1 MTTKKQIITTEEIRS
16 LFLNFFKGKGHTVV
30 KSSSLIPHGD
40 ATLLF
45 TNAGMNQFKDVF
57 LGIENKKYKTAT
69 SSQKC
74 VRAGGKHNDLENV
87 GYTARHHT
95 FFEMLGNFSFGDY
108 FKEEAIQYAWELLT
122 KIYQVPEEK
131 LLVTVYK
138 DDQETYDIWSKIIGL
153 SEEKIIRIGD
163 NKGSKYSSD
172 NFWMMGDT
180 GPCGPC
186 TEIFYDHGDLI
197 PGGPPGSK
205 NEEGDR
211 YIEIWNLVF
220 MQYNRDANGGMKN
233 LPKPAVDTGM
243 GLERIAAVLQ
253 DVHSNYE
260 IDLFRSLINKA
271 LEVTKFND
279 ESHPSLKVIADHIRA
294 ATFLILDGVIPANE
308 GKGYVLRRII
318 RRAIRHGYKLGC
330 RNAFFFKMVP
340 TLADLM
346 KAAYP
351 ITEAKIKNIMS
362 EIKSEEERFFDT
374 IENGMVILED
384 SIKNITSQKKKIL
397 PGTLAFKLHDTF
409 GFPLDLTADVCR
421 EHNLTV
427 SEKEFQ
433 KEMEN
438 QKKRAREAGKF
449 TGKLVL
455 DYEGMDT
462 IFIGYEQTE
471 AQVIIDG
478 VFKGSIPSELLTE
491 GDEGVIILNQ
501 TPFYA
506 ESGGQVGDIGT
517 IQGKNFEFVVRDTYK
532 IKSNIFGH
540 AGYVQAGRLNLKD
553 KGNASI
559 NISHRSNIKRNH
571 SATHLLHRALKIIL
585 GDHVE
590 QKGSLVDSVK
600 TRFDFSHNKAL
611 TSKEIK
617 EVELIVNSEILQNQ
631 STQTRIIK
639 IEEAEKEGAMMLFGE
654 KYDEKVRVLNIG
666 NSSELCGGTHVNQT
680 GDIGLFKIQS
690 EIGVASGVRRIEAT
704 TGYNLLEIMEQQE
717 NILEKLAFDLKTGTQ
732 DIPDKL
738 NQLLSQIKENE
749 KLIYDLKS
757 KIASSE
763 GDNLINKAIKIK
775 NYSFLAEV
783 ISSQGTNQ
791 LREMIDKL
799 KNNLKSA
806 VIILCTVTDNK
817 ISFAVGVT
825 DDLTSSIDAGLIAKV
840 LGEKVGGKGGG
851 RKNIAMA
858 GGTLIKKIPEAMSL
872 IQENLKK

>member
-1 MTTKKQIITTEEIRS
+1 
-16 LFLNFFKGKGHTVV
+16 
-30 KSSSLIPHGD
+30 
-40 ATLLF
+40 LF

-57 LGIENKKYKTAT
+57 LGIENKKYKTAV

-108 FKEEAIQYAWELLT
+108 FKKEAIQYAWELLT
-122 KIYQVPEEK
+122 KIYQVPEVR

-163 NKGSKYSSD
+163 NKGAKYLSD

-205 NEEGDR
+205 DEEGDR

-220 MQYNRDANGGMKN
+220 MQYNRDASGVMKN

-271 LEVTKFND
+271 MEVTKIKDKN
-279 ESHPSLKVIADHIRA
+279 HPSLKVLADHIRA
-294 ATFLILDGVIPANE
+294 ATFLILDGVMPANE

-330 RNAFFFKMVP
+330 RNAFFFKIVP
-340 TLADLM
+340 TLAELM
-346 KAAYP
+346 KTAYP
-351 ITEAKIKNIMS
+351 ITEDKQKKIM
-362 EIKSEEERFFDT
+362 IKIELEEERFFET

-384 SIKNITSQKKKIL
+384 SIKDITNKKEKIL

-421 EHNLTV
+421 EHNLSV
-427 SEKEFQ
+427 NEQEFQ

-438 QKKRAREAGKF
+438 QKKQARDAGKF
-449 TGKLVL
+449 TNKLVL
-455 DYEGMDT
+455 DYDGRDT

-478 VFKGSIPSELLTE
+478 LFKGDIPSEFLAE
-491 GDEGVIILNQ
+491 GDEGIIVLNQ

-506 ESGGQVGDIGT
+506 ESGGQVGDIGK
-517 IQGKNFEFVVRDTYK
+517 IQGRNFEFIVKDTHK
-532 IKSNIFGH
+532 IKDKIFGH
-540 AGYVQAGRLNLKD
+540 AGYVQAGKLNLKD
-553 KGNASI
+553 KANAI
-559 NISHRSNIKRNH
+559 IDISHRNNIKRNH
-571 SATHLLHRALKIIL
+571 SATHLLHKALKNIL
-585 GDHVE
+585 GGHVE

-600 TRFDFSHNKAL
+600 TRFDFSHNKTL
-611 TSKEIK
+611 TQKEIK
-617 EVELIVNSEILQNQ
+617 KVELIVNSEILQNQ
-631 STQTRIIK
+631 STETK
-639 IEEAEKEGAMMLFGE
+639 LMNIEEAKKEGAMMLFGE
-654 KYDEKVRVLNIG
+654 KYDENVRVLNIG

-690 EIGVASGVRRIEAT
+690 EIGIASGVRRIEAT

-717 NILEKLAFDLKTGTQ
+717 NILEKVALNLKTGTQ

-738 NQLLSQIKENE
+738 KQLLSQIKENE
-749 KLIYDLKS
+749 KIINDLKS

-783 ISSQGTNQ
+783 ISDQGTNQ

-825 DDLTSSIDAGLIAKV
+825 DDLTNSIDAGVIAKV

-858 GGTLIKKIPEAMSL
+858 GGNLIKKIPEAISL